1 MVRSEITEE
10 VKNSEVFSIM
20 ADETKDVKKK
30 EQISLVVRYYFNG
43 AIQESF
49 LHFELPALKRVLQD
63 IAQERNGE
71 RSIEARGLLAQL
83 DLEFIVHLVTLRKV
97 FGETTFLSDMLQS
110 SSLDLSKAVDLVGSL
125 VQTLNDFRQESFFD
139 NLWDEVLNISEQC
152 DTAIQ
157 PAAKRQKRLSSK
169 LAESFLYDANIEDLG
184 HELHQFSRILDRK
197 IKTGMQ
203 RPDSTVELVQFIEP
217 YKEVFFELFRLCKI
231 AVAIPVSS
239 ASCERSFSTL
249 KLVKTF
255 LRSTI
260 TDERLSNLGVLSIES
275 RRSKALNLDLFVD
288 RLDPAHHS
296 EAATW
301 ANEVDPRKACQLFR
315 EELLERNSECPRLFL
330 SIDMFDAEGD
340 AAVGQGV
347 NRLVLSMAMQKL
359 KTGFSINL
367 GCAALT
373 SLFEGEMEHRVPSAA
388 AVLRESNLFEMA
400 GRMIGHSFLHGGF
413 GFSGLSVPVVTLD
426 WWEHGYCSISLKNT
440 QLTAQ
445 ETTSVTDLC
454 LSWDLP
460 VPTSTNHDWLFQ
472 ELLSHA
478 VLHRVRQRIKQIH
491 KGLKETGIWPL
502 VSNRPD
508 VHPILFPREKN
519 DELNSQTVIQNIHW
533 PQPKSDSDEDG
544 AVPLEKVLR
553 DFMKFWVGWEL
564 LTTNLE
570 VEVVTS
576 TYLVALTCFLKLKF
590 PSHYQTYEKF
600 HQDLMMALSSISSGF
615 GLV

>member
-1 MVRSEITEE
+1 MASVEEEFPKLKTLKGGWMFFKSAGGSGRRKLSIIPTDSEGYSTRLLKTASNNGKNIVFVIPLQEQLSTEPLPYDSAEFAKMPQSTCITCGSQMPLQLLPLHVEE
-10 VKNSEVFSIM
+10 CNDILTESESGTSLDEVIEQPNPPNTGMGELSEVCPIC
-20 ADETKDVKKK
+20 
-30 EQISLVVRYYFNG
+30 L
-43 AIQESF
+43 ESY
-49 LHFELPALKRVLQD
+49 PID
-63 IAQERNGE
+63 
-71 RSIEARGLLAQL
+71 
-83 DLEFIVHLVTLRKV
+83 
-97 FGETTFLSDMLQS
+97 
-110 SSLDLSKAVDLVGSL
+110 
-125 VQTLNDFRQESFFD
+125 
-139 NLWDEVLNISEQC
+139 
-152 DTAIQ
+152 
-157 PAAKRQKRLSSK
+157 
-169 LAESFLYDANIEDLG
+169 
-184 HELHQFSRILDRK
+184 
-197 IKTGMQ
+197 
-203 RPDSTVELVQFIEP
+203 
-217 YKEVFFELFRLCKI
+217 
-231 AVAIPVSS
+231 
-239 ASCERSFSTL
+239 
-249 KLVKTF
+249 
-255 LRSTI
+255 
-260 TDERLSNLGVLSIES
+260 VLSFHASTCGEGM
-275 RRSKALNLDLFVD
+275 
-288 RLDPAHHS
+288 DPAHHS
-296 EAATW
+296 DAASMTRTEEMPGPSVQRLPATVSAAW

-315 EELLERNSECPRLFL
+315 EELLERNYECPRLFL
-330 SIDMFDAEGD
+330 SIDLFDAEEETDSSLISFFKMNNVNWAAPLKCRLRGD

-347 NRLVLSMAMQKL
+347 NRHVLSMAMQKL

-367 GCAALT
+367 GCVALT

-413 GFSGLSVPVVTLD
+413 GFSGLSVPVVTLLTGGSTD
-426 WWEHGYCSISLKNT
+426 TAASALTLLDCPDLDHHETIGFLKNT

-478 VLHRVRQRIKQIH
+478 VLHRVRQPIKQIR

-533 PQPKSDSDEDG
+533 PQPKSDSDEDEDD
-544 AVPLEKVLR
+544 AVPLEKVGLVTGFLRQFIEEASPKVLR
-553 DFMKFWVGWEL
+553 DLLKFWVGWEL

-576 TYLVALTCFLKLKF
+576 KYPVALTCFLKLKL